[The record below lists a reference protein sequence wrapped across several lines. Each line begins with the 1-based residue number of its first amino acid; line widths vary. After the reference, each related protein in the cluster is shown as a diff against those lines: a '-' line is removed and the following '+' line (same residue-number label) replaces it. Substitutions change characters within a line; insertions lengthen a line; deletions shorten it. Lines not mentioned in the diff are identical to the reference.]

1 MDKEIHEILKK
12 GIPKYKQH
20 GQYQMNLGSLIKI
33 LNKERTGLPVI
44 LSSVYQGYDDG
55 YPGTP
60 HSYHGYPEDL
70 AFTPTTKIITVGKFL
85 EVCQHCIDSSF
96 NNHIMK
102 TNTPIWIS
110 GLNKASDLGIVD
122 VDSTANFVTLMT
134 KEIKEE
140 EASDA

>member
-1 MDKEIHEILKK
+1 MDKEIHEILTK

-20 GQYQMNLGSLIKI
+20 GQYQMNLSSLIKA
-33 LNKERTGLPVI
+33 LNKERINLPVI

-70 AFTPTTKIITVGKFL
+70 AFTPTTTIITVGEFL
-85 EVCQHCIDSSF
+85 EVCQNCIGSSF
-96 NNHIMK
+96 KNHIMK
-102 TNTPIWIS
+102 INTPVWIS
-110 GLNKASDLGIVD
+110 EPDKASDLGIVD
-122 VDSTANFVTLMT
+122 IDSTANFVTLMT

-140 EASDA
+140 EEK